1 MRKQVSKCVE
11 ILEKLLAHD
20 EVEPEESAKFA
31 GMYIKALETM
41 KKDEI
46 EPEKYIA
53 KYDDL
58 FDMIAGNK
66 MVGEA

>member
-1 MRKQVSKCVE
+1 MREQVSKCVE
-11 ILEKLLAHD
+11 ILERLLAHD
-20 EVEPEESAKFA
+20 EIEPEESVNFA
-31 GMYIKALETM
+31 GMYLKALETM

-46 EPEKYIA
+46 EPEKYVA
-53 KYDDL
+53 KYDGL